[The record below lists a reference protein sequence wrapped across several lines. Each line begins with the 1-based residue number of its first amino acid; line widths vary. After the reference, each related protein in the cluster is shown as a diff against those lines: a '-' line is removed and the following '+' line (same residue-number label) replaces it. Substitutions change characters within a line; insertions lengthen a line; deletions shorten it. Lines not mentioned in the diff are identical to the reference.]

1 MWILTLIMAALFASS
16 AYAGNRPW
24 FTLDRLTR
32 DNVLNASLGVLLLFT
47 ILMVAY
53 ITGFF
58 PQSIAAPFMMG
69 VYSLIAGFFA
79 GYAFRMVRHRTKSG
93 DILYQH
99 RSFWIDHAPNLFA
112 VMLIIYGIYRTAIL
126 TDLPV
131 TGIRITS
138 GISLIC
144 FGLFTWTLKAVPEFR
159 SKGILLL
166 DRFIP
171 WKEVLSWS
179 WYSEN
184 VVAIE
189 YIAPKKHHDERIR
202 QFATSVPEDERKEI
216 EMVLSSKLEEFDEE
230 RKKVLFGDDD

>member
-16 AYAGNRPW
+16 AFAGSRPW

-79 GYAFRMVRHRTKSG
+79 GYALRMVRHRTTSG

-126 TDLPV
+126 TGLPV

-189 YIAPKKHHDERIR
+189 YITPKKRHNERIR